1 MDMENKMETKMETM
15 ADFEEEINASFV
27 KFREGDRINGTVVSV
42 EEEEI
47 LLDLHSF
54 SQGVI
59 PRTEYS
65 DDPDFHAMDA
75 IRVGDTLSV
84 VVLYEDEQGR
94 TVLSL
99 KQAREADSW
108 ETLRNTCDDRR
119 IYEVRVKNT
128 VPSGVVAYVE
138 GIRGF
143 IPASQL
149 ALTYVEE
156 GELDQYTGK
165 TLKVRV
171 ITVDE
176 EKQKL
181 VLSAKEVA
189 KEEAAK
195 VHEDKLNALQK
206 GYITEGRITRIE
218 SYGCFVE
225 FGDGLT
231 GLVHI
236 SQICNKFL
244 KSPKEVVK
252 LGMKVKV
259 KVLSVEEGKIRLS
272 MKEAEDIAPELEK
285 EEDERSSGG
294 AAMEYKDEEEAITSL
309 AGLLKGI
316 HLEE

>member
-1 MDMENKMETKMETM
+1 MENKMEGKIETM

-27 KFREGDRINGTVVSV
+27 KFREGDKIKGTVVSV

-47 LLDLHSF
+47 LLDLQSF

-59 PRTEYS
+59 PQSEYS
-65 DDPDFHAMDA
+65 DDPDFHAMDE

-84 VVLYEDEQGR
+84 IVLYEDEQGR

-108 ETLRNTCDDRR
+108 ESLRNAYEDRR

-156 GELDQYTGK
+156 GELDQYTGQI
-165 TLKVRV
+165 LKVRV

-195 VHEDKLNALQK
+195 IHEDKLNALQK

-259 KVLSVEEGKIRLS
+259 KVLAVEEGKIRLS

-294 AAMEYKDEEEAITSL
+294 AAMEYKDEEEAMTSL

-316 HLEE
+316 HLDE